1 MEVGRRVV
9 STLAEVRLW
18 GTRLG
23 AVSMDGGRPA
33 VFQYDPAFLPS
44 GIEVSPLR
52 MPLRA
57 APYEFPALNP
67 DSFHGLPGLLADSL
81 PDRYGRALIDAWLAG
96 QGRRPEDFDAVER
109 LCYVGRRGMG
119 ALEFQPTHGVRAS
132 RNRDIR
138 VAALVELASEV
149 LTRREALVASLAA
162 GHREQAMRDILS
174 VGTSAGG
181 ARAKAVIAWNP
192 QTGAVRSGQLDA
204 GPGFEYWLLKLDG
217 VAGNKDRERL
227 ADPQGYGAIELAYAH
242 MARDAAITMTECR
255 LLEEDGRRHFMT
267 RRFDRDA
274 DGGKRHMQSLAAL
287 AHLDFAQPGAHS
299 YEQAFLVMRELG
311 LDAAAVEQQFRRMA
325 FNVVGRN
332 QDDHVKNIA
341 FLMDRSGRWEL
352 SPAFDL
358 AYSYNPSGQWTAQH
372 QMSLAGKR
380 DNFTLE
386 DLRQV
391 GRVALLKQG
400 QAQRILDEVTAV
412 VSEWPR
418 YAESVGVDDEHIRRI
433 TPTLRLTL
441 ASD

>member
-1 MEVGRRVV
+1 M
-9 STLAEVRLW
+9 STLAQMRLW
-18 GTRLG
+18 GSTIG

-33 VFQYDPAFLPS
+33 VFQYDPAFLAS
-44 GIEVSPLR
+44 GIEPSPLA

-96 QGRRPEDFDAVER
+96 QGRRPESFDSVER

-119 ALEFQPTHGVRAS
+119 ALEFLPAAGPRSS
-132 RNRDIR
+132 RNREIQ
-138 VAALVELASEV
+138 VAALVELATEV
-149 LTRREALVASLAA
+149 LTQRAQLVASLAA
-162 GHREQAMRDILS
+162 GHRVEAMRDILS

-192 QTGAVRSGQLDA
+192 QSGAVRSGQLDA

-217 VAGNKDRERL
+217 VSGNKDREAL

-242 MARDAAITMTECR
+242 MAGDAAITMTECR
-255 LLEEDGRRHFMT
+255 LLEENGRRHFMT

-274 DGGKRHMQSLAAL
+274 AGGKRHMQSLAAL
-287 AHLDFAQPGAHS
+287 AHFDFAQPGAHS

-311 LDAAAVEQQFRRMA
+311 LDAAAAEQQFRRMA
-325 FNVVGRN
+325 FNVVARN

-341 FLMDRSGRWEL
+341 FLMDRAGGWEL
-352 SPAFDL
+352 SPAFDV
-358 AYSYNPSGQWTAQH
+358 AYSYNPAGDWTAQH

-380 DNFTLE
+380 DGFTLE
-386 DLRQV
+386 DFRQV
-391 GRVALLKQG
+391 GRVASLKRG

-412 VSEWPR
+412 VSQWPR
-418 YAESVGVDDEHIRRI
+418 YAQEVGVDDEHIRRI
-433 TPTLRLTL
+433 TPTLRLGL
-441 ASD
+441 PAR